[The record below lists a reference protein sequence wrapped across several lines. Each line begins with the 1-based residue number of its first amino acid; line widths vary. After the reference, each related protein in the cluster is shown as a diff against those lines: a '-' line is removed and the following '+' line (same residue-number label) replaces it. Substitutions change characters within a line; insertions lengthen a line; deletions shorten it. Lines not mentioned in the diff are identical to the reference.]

1 MTKCEYPN
9 CTCSPLRFAWLKN
22 VSGQLGVF
30 WLNKQRKIKIY
41 PCGETERTEMPHDY
55 RSRADVPGKP
65 ESPSDAEKR
74 FNKNPV
80 PVGATGIPD
89 ERKPELLRYL
99 DDMSYLEKELWGS
112 LSNLEAK
119 VGPLLR
125 KPQDSTGSNEIAE
138 ITPTTTVTSMIHD
151 HLRSMRMM
159 VARVDDLL
167 NRLEV

>member
-1 MTKCEYPN
+1 
-9 CTCSPLRFAWLKN
+9 
-22 VSGQLGVF
+22 
-30 WLNKQRKIKIY
+30 
-41 PCGETERTEMPHDY
+41 MPHEY
-55 RSRADVPGKP
+55 RSRADVPGRP
-65 ESPSDAEKR
+65 EQSSNIDILK
-74 FNKNPV
+74 KNPV

-99 DDMSYLEKELWGS
+99 DDMSHLEKELWGS

-159 VARVDDLL
+159 VARVDDLI
-167 NRLEV
+167 NRLEI